1 MRLLIKL
8 ASRSRP
14 DKLLSVTRKYIEFA
28 HDKTKLQFILS
39 LDKDDTTVTETLKQE
54 LLSVHPSIRIYM
66 GTSTSKIHALNRD
79 IPDPSVFDI
88 LLLASD
94 DMIPE
99 VSGYDNIIRQ
109 NMTIRYPDTDG
120 VLFFNDGYN
129 GRRLN
134 TLCILGSKYYRRF
147 GYIYYPG
154 YKSFYCDNEFMR
166 VANKLK
172 RQTYFNTIIIRHC
185 HPGTTNATSD
195 SLYARNRV
203 YAKHDKALFDKR
215 NPLSFLNL

>member
-14 DKLLSVTRKYIEFA
+14 DKLLSVTRKYIGFA
-28 HDKTKLQFILS
+28 HDTTNLQFIVS
-39 LDKDDTTVTETLKQE
+39 LDKDDPTVTESLKQE
-54 LLSVHPSIRIYM
+54 LLRVHPSIRICV

-79 IPDPSVFDI
+79 IPDPSTFDI

-154 YKSFYCDNEFMR
+154 YKSFFCDNEFMR

-172 RQTYFNTIIIRHC
+172 RQTYYDTVIIRHC
-185 HPGTTNATSD
+185 HPANTNGKPD
-195 SLYARNRV
+195 SLYTRNSV

>member
-14 DKLLSVTRKYIEFA
+14 DKLLSVTKKYIEFA
-28 HDKTKLQFILS
+28 QDTTNLQFILS
-39 LDKDDTTVTETLKQE
+39 LDKDDPTVTETLKQE

-79 IPDPSVFDI
+79 IPDPSTFDI

-99 VSGYDNIIRQ
+99 VRGYDNIVRQ
-109 NMTIRYPDTDG
+109 NMRILYPDTDG

-129 GRRLN
+129 GRKLN

-166 VANKLK
+166 AANKLK
-172 RQTYFNTIIIRHC
+172 RQTYFSTVIIRHL
-185 HPGTTNATSD
+185 HPANRNAKFD
-195 SLYARNRV
+195 SLYARNSV
-203 YAKHDKALFDKR
+203 YDKHDEALFKR
-215 NPLSFLNL
+215 RHPLSFLNL